1 MEAASF
7 VHWFDATHCGVVLL
21 SSARLGHSHQLHHG
35 RVCLSDSPLEHARNP
50 GAPLEILSTDVVLDV
65 VHGRRVLLDLLALQ
79 EPRGSG
85 SDAVGK
91 CTGFTV
97 AVLDVRAGLV
107 LPWHPGRNVGRA
119 TENQN
124 SAYEVVPIFFF
135 STPDVQVFQPPAIRC

>member
-1 MEAASF
+1 MVYARDGRTSL
-7 VHWFDATHCGVVLL
+7 ATM
-21 SSARLGHSHQLHHG
+21 A
-35 RVCLSDSPLEHARNP
+35 
-50 GAPLEILSTDVVLDV
+50 IDVVLDV

-79 EPRGSG
+79 EPRGTG

-97 AVLDVRAGLV
+97 ALLDVRAGLV